1 MNVGSREGSGNPI
14 TKEEM
19 DNFKK
24 SVHIGDRVKYSEK
37 VPRDDGT
44 GGLMV
49 VKTEME
55 INGIYRN
62 FVTLKAGKMQ
72 RSLTWPELLISKKPG
87 WKPSIHMPK
96 EAARIWLK
104 VTDVRAERLQDI
116 GIEGCEKEGVWCG
129 NNGDIFAFMKLWDS
143 TIKKPDIDCYGW
155 NANPWV
161 WVIGFG
167 RCEKP
172 EPCILRGVEPAEEKR
187 PCIGYGD
194 AWADEPCEMCKGCSQ
209 CTGNDEEAEG

>member
-87 WKPSIHMPK
+87 RSVSQNRKAKI
-96 EAARIWLK
+96 
-104 VTDVRAERLQDI
+104 D
-116 GIEGCEKEGVWCG
+116 EKERSRIIMELYDSGMRR
-129 NNGDIFAFMKLWDS
+129 MK
-143 TIKKPDIDCYGW
+143 I
-155 NANPWV
+155 
-161 WVIGFG
+161 
-167 RCEKP
+167 
-172 EPCILRGVEPAEEKR
+172 AEET
-187 PCIGYGD
+187 GYSYSTVTQVINLHTKKHKVNHP
-194 AWADEPCEMCKGCSQ
+194 EIIRMRKKGLTLKEISKM
-209 CTGNDEEAEG
+209 TGASETTVQRICRHELIKENAHLAEERE

>member
-87 WKPSIHMPK
+87 RSVSQNRKAKI
-96 EAARIWLK
+96 
-104 VTDVRAERLQDI
+104 D
-116 GIEGCEKEGVWCG
+116 EKERSRIIMELYNSGMRRMKIAEETGYSYSTVTRVINLHTKKHKVNHPEIIRMRKKGLTLKEISKMTGASETTVQRICRHELIKENAGLEENG
-129 NNGDIFAFMKLWDS
+129 NELFKVCAPG
-143 TIKKPDIDCYGW
+143 PE
-155 NANPWV
+155 P
-161 WVIGFG
+161 
-167 RCEKP
+167 EKP
-172 EPCILRGVEPAEEKR
+172 GRRVL
-187 PCIGYGD
+187 
-194 AWADEPCEMCKGCSQ
+194 
-209 CTGNDEEAEG
+209 

>member
-87 WKPSIHMPK
+87 RSVSQNRKAKI
-96 EAARIWLK
+96 
-104 VTDVRAERLQDI
+104 D
-116 GIEGCEKEGVWCG
+116 EKERSRIIMELYNSGMRR
-129 NNGDIFAFMKLWDS
+129 MK
-143 TIKKPDIDCYGW
+143 I
-155 NANPWV
+155 
-161 WVIGFG
+161 
-167 RCEKP
+167 
-172 EPCILRGVEPAEEKR
+172 AEET
-187 PCIGYGD
+187 GYSYSTVTQVINLHTKKHKVNHP
-194 AWADEPCEMCKGCSQ
+194 EIIRMRKKGLTLKEISKM
-209 CTGNDEEAEG
+209 TGASETTVQRVCRHELIKENAHLVEE